1 MRKLKLLF
9 AGFALLG
16 GLSANAQT
24 DVTSTYL
31 TNAGFDDCTA
41 ETSDVAAKTI
51 KDYSSNG
58 WINASTGSFTT
69 IAVTAYGG
77 GYKVGNSTTP
87 STKKDGTTVSGNT
100 LGIIAGWGDDVII
113 QSDDITLPAGNYTLT
128 VDHYLASSTANYGTS
143 RFGFV
148 TASESYLVSSTTY
161 TASEW
166 TTEAVIFTLTKPTTG
181 KIQIGVKGNNK
192 EGSGSPAIFYDDVK
206 ILQLT
211 ELEIAKAEALAA
223 LPKTAGDGLFTMN
236 QTTIDTYT
244 GSIIKATTVEA
255 VNAIK
260 ADIIAWAAPATSGS
274 WNIKNVNAG
283 CYLGTNEGNV
293 VLSELP
299 VAITFEKTTNGFY
312 IKAGEKYINMK
323 GGDTWSMS
331 ATDVANT
338 AWTFTAADGKYTIT
352 GPNGVIGTDK
362 TVAGS
367 PCYGNKAAGNNG
379 TWTISTAVSEE
390 EIAITVAKNALQ
402 AAINAHPVPTA
413 NIGSGVFQYNS
424 DAVNDLSEKITAA
437 QAVLDNASATKD
449 QVDAQTDIITGLSE
463 LVLNAPDAE
472 KIYNIVVST
481 TGHAKEGNPVI
492 IIPGETSANNPTG
505 YAMNA
510 NFESNANLAQAFTF
524 TKVAGNTYKISTILA
539 GENVYLTNGTL
550 NGSAA
555 GWKDSQIQA
564 TTNAENAMAFNIA
577 ASEKAGSFNIYNSAT
592 NTTIACQAGGNIYT
606 EAGNADFT
614 LVETAKP
621 SITINTTAA
630 GWGTVMLPFAVASLP
645 TGVKAYTC
653 DKIEGITLTLDEV
666 DALEA
671 NKPYIIEGAWNE
683 VVSGDAQGKALTAT
697 EGLLTGTYTT
707 IAATDGQYVL
717 QNQGGKVAF
726 YQVDTEV
733 ATPNVP
739 ANRAYLEAPSTARA
753 LYFDAA
759 TAIKTIEALTSGEA
773 EIYGANGARQNGLK
787 KGVNIIKRG
796 DKTMKVMVK

>member
-24 DVTSTYL
+24 NIIGGWDGGESTASPS
-31 TNAGFDDCTA
+31 TFGWSSSAGRTFNTRNAGSGIRMKTDYSDYKLEDGTEYSYSESSDPSSVLFWVRYNTA
-41 ETSDVAAKTI
+41 GESFTYTFQGLEPDTYYDFSALLAWHNNSNAPTFTVVLTDGTDEMATLTKSISAKTTL
-51 KDYSSNG
+51 YSISK
-58 WINASTGSFTT
+58 TFR
-69 IAVTAYGG
+69 
-77 GYKVGNSTTP
+77 TP
-87 STKKDGTTVSGNT
+87 STMTNTTDVRIVFTCNQV
-100 LGIIAGWGDDVII
+100 GDCMEAISALKLVVNPEPDV
-113 QSDDITLPAGNYTLT
+113 
-128 VDHYLASSTANYGTS
+128 
-143 RFGFV
+143 
-148 TASESYLVSSTTY
+148 
-161 TASEW
+161 
-166 TTEAVIFTLTKPTTG
+166 
-181 KIQIGVKGNNK
+181 
-192 EGSGSPAIFYDDVK
+192 
-206 ILQLT
+206 
-211 ELEIAKAEALAA
+211 LEIAKNDALAA
-223 LPKTAGDGLFTMN
+223 LPETAGDGFFTMS
-236 QTTIDTYT
+236 QTTIDDFTQRINDAAYP
-244 GSIIKATTVEA
+244 GDVDNILDEI
-255 VNAIK
+255 N
-260 ADIIAWAAPATSGS
+260 AWAAPATIGS

-283 CYLGTNEGNV
+283 YYLGTNEGNV

-323 GGDTWSMS
+323 GGNTWSMS

-352 GPNGVIGTDK
+352 GPNGLIGTDD
-362 TVAGS
+362 TAAGS
-367 PCYGNKAAGNNG
+367 YCYGNKAAGNNG

-592 NTTIACQAGGNIYT
+592 NTTIACQGGGNIYT
-606 EAGNADFT
+606 EDGNADFT

-653 DKIEGITLTLDEV
+653 DKIEGITLTLVEV

-671 NKPYIIEGAWNE
+671 NKPYIIEGAWND

-717 QNQGGKVAF
+717 QKQGGKVAF
-726 YQVDTEV
+726 YQVDTSK

-739 ANRAYLEAPSTARA
+739 ANRAYLEVPSTARA